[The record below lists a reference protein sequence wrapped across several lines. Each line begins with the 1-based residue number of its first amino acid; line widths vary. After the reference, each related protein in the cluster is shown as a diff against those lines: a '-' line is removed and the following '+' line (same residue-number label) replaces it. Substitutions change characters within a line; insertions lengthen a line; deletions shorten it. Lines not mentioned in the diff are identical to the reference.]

1 MLQSQRHVCPI
12 RTGSARK
19 QNLRLPSQGPDALGP
34 WKDHG
39 GLGSHI
45 LRSCGI
51 DCGFQAAS
59 PKRYVRKTL
68 FKRGRRELI
77 AGALLVALAF
87 RALVPVG
94 FMPATDGSFG
104 LQICHVGLSSAL
116 AAHLTG
122 HHPSGGLRSDH
133 CPFGAAP
140 AGAPVPHMAPTMPR
154 FEPVLER
161 IACFAARAVKVRAER
176 AHQPRGPPALI

>member
-1 MLQSQRHVCPI
+1 
-12 RTGSARK
+12 
-19 QNLRLPSQGPDALGP
+19 
-34 WKDHG
+34 
-39 GLGSHI
+39 
-45 LRSCGI
+45 
-51 DCGFQAAS
+51 
-59 PKRYVRKTL
+59 VRKTL

-94 FMPATDGSFG
+94 FMPAADGSFG

-140 AGAPVPHMAPTMPR
+140 AGAPVPHTALTMPR
-154 FEPVLER
+154 FEPVLEQ
-161 IACFAARAVKVRAER
+161 IARLEARVASVRGER
-176 AHQPRGPPALI
+176 AHQPRGPPDLI